1 MRRSLVFL
9 LLVACSGDDV
19 ATPVRK
25 GSSGAA
31 SSSGG
36 EADQDAGRSGT
47 SSSSSGSSSSG
58 SSSSS
63 SGGGEPGKLQAGDR
77 SLSITAGGQARTVL
91 LHVPAAVATQ
101 KLPLIL
107 ALHGNGDQAAN
118 FIQTS
123 TLASRTDAIVAAP
136 QGIQRNVSV
145 GGATAPNVA
154 WDAYNSGAGANIDV
168 ALLDAV
174 RAELAASGSVDLA
187 RVVVFGY
194 SQGGYF
200 AWRYAKEA
208 SNDLSCAAVV
218 AAADPGG
225 TPKAFARKLPF
236 MVQIGSGDYAIQ
248 NARSSKDALIA
259 AGHEVEYSEI
269 AGAGHSPF
277 PGSKEAPLTFC
288 LGKTR

>member
-1 MRRSLVFL
+1 
-9 LLVACSGDDV
+9 
-19 ATPVRK
+19 
-25 GSSGAA
+25 
-31 SSSGG
+31 
-36 EADQDAGRSGT
+36 
-47 SSSSSGSSSSG
+47 
-58 SSSSS
+58 
-63 SGGGEPGKLQAGDR
+63 
-77 SLSITAGGQARTVL
+77 VL
-91 LHVPAAVATQ
+91 LHVPAAVAAQ

-136 QGIQRNVSV
+136 QGIQRDVSV

-174 RAELAASGSVDLA
+174 RAELSASGSVDLA

-208 SNDLSCAAVV
+208 SSDLSCAAVV

-225 TPKAFARKLPF
+225 TPKAFAKKLPF
-236 MVQIGSGDYAIQ
+236 LVQIGSGDYAIQ
-248 NARSSKDALIA
+248 NARSSKDALLA
-259 AGHEVEYSEI
+259 AGHEVQYNEI

-288 LGKTR
+288 LGKTK